1 MGVRTVQTLSEIP
14 VELMENL
21 MGKNGTELWRRANG
35 IDDTPVVPYQEQK
48 SISTENTFE
57 SDTIDITYMQAQ
69 LVKMTEKI
77 GFELRNQNKL
87 AGCVSVKLR
96 YADFNT
102 VSKQSMIAYTAAD
115 HVLLKKVKEL
125 FQKIS

>member
-1 MGVRTVQTLSEIP
+1 
-14 VELMENL
+14 